1 MAYQINVKKKIKDPV
16 KFLISQIKIDVDALD
31 LIRQFREDFK
41 WSSLRGDHKNVVL
54 IERSEF

>member
-41 WSSLRGDHKNVVL
+41 
-54 IERSEF
+54 